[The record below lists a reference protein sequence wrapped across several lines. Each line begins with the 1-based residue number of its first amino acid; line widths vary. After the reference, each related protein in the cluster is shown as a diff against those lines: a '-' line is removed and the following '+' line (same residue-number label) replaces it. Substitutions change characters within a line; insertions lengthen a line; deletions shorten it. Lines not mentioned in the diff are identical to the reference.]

1 MPYINPQHFGCLVA
15 CRLVRIVVRFD
26 RLANKKGTPQN
37 QQQSQITVWP
47 NDFTFHF
54 FTGSTNYPNKT
65 STYLPTNQTET
76 TDLPRSN
83 QTKANKQL
91 AASSPK

>member
-26 RLANKKGTPQN
+26 PLTNKKGTPQN

-47 NDFTFHF
+47 NDFTFIHF
-54 FTGSTNYPNKT
+54 FSEDQLTTQTKRQL
-65 STYLPTNQTET
+65 TYQPTKLRRQTCHVRIKPKPTN
-76 TDLPRSN
+76 S
-83 QTKANKQL
+83 
-91 AASSPK
+91 